1 MTAAAV
7 LLVMTACSSQKKLAR
22 LQEEKV
28 EIQLPREADYLPD
41 NVSGEVFRPAD
52 TLYVKGEDGRNQIL
66 LRAVK
71 DTTTGEM
78 VATDVLE
85 AAIVTARFRNK
96 AERNGKVDLE
106 FQIKVPSLMLDENWE
121 MKRESCEKL
130 TGKH

>member
-52 TLYVKGEDGRNQIL
+52 TLYVKGEDGRNTL
-66 LRAVK
+66 CPCDLR
-71 DTTTGEM
+71 G
-78 VATDVLE
+78 L
-85 AAIVTARFRNK
+85 
-96 AERNGKVDLE
+96 
-106 FQIKVPSLMLDENWE
+106 
-121 MKRESCEKL
+121 
-130 TGKH
+130 